1 MPSAKEQIT
10 VGELVARFLESAGL
24 GAAFGVISIH
34 NMPILDAIG
43 QRGKMRFVAARGE
56 AGALNMADAYAR
68 VSGGLG
74 VAFTSTGT
82 AAGNAAG
89 GMVEAITAGSPV
101 LHITG
106 QIDAAHVGRDRAYI
120 HEAPAQ
126 LEMLRAVSK
135 SAYSIMTPADA
146 LYVLRLAARDALT
159 APRGPVSIEIP
170 VDVQKSTIEL
180 PDDISPWTETQT
192 RVAPTNLDK
201 LIAAIRNAKRPMLM
215 LGGGARDAAAEATAL
230 AGRGFGI
237 VTSTNGRAT
246 VPEDFPYSLG
256 AFNVGTDVEDVYD
269 DCDLMIV
276 VGSRLRS
283 NETWTY
289 RLRLPKNLVVV
300 DVDPRADRRVYA
312 NRLFVQGES
321 RDVLAAL
328 LEALPDRLDVDEG
341 FLAKIADAKQS
352 MVGKLR
358 DGLGPYVQL
367 VDALQEAMP
376 EDSVWVRDVTV
387 SNSTWGN
394 RYLRIDRPRNGVHAL
409 GGGIGQGMPMGVG
422 AAVAAGNRKTVLLT
436 GDGGFCLCLGEL
448 ITAADENADITI
460 LMMNDSGYGVI
471 RNIQDVEYG
480 ARRYYS
486 NILIPDFGKLCESI
500 GLRHSKVS
508 DLGDVVETLGEAIAF
523 RGPVM
528 VEIDM
533 TAVGPYP
540 QKFAGP
546 PTVDETTE

>member
-1 MPSAKEQIT
+1 MPSATVEIT
-10 VGELVARFLESAGL
+10 VGELVARFLESSGL
-24 GAAFGVISIH
+24 ETAFGVISIH

-43 QRGKMRFVAARGE
+43 QRGKMRFIAARGE

-146 LYVLRLAARDALT
+146 LYVLRQAARDALT

-170 VDVQKSTIEL
+170 VDVQKAKIPL
-180 PDDISPWTETQT
+180 PENISPWAGTQIPT
-192 RVAPTNLDK
+192 GPTNLDK
-201 LIAAIRNAKRPMLM
+201 LISAIRAAKRPMLM
-215 LGGGARDAAAEATAL
+215 LGGGARDAAEEATAL
-230 AGRGFGI
+230 ANRGFGV

-256 AFNVGTDVEDVYD
+256 AFNVGTDVEDIYA

-289 RLRLPKNLVVV
+289 KLRFPENLVVV
-300 DVDPRADRRVYA
+300 DVDPQADRRVYP
-312 NRLFVQGES
+312 NRLFVQGDA
-321 RDVLAAL
+321 RDVLASL
-328 LEALPDRLDVDEG
+328 LETLPERLDVEQD
-341 FLAKIADAKQS
+341 FLDKVARVRES
-352 MVGKLR
+352 MAGKLR
-358 DGLGPYVQL
+358 EGLGPYARL

-376 EDSVWVRDVTV
+376 ANSLWVRDVTV

-394 RYLRIDRPRNGVHAL
+394 RYLRIDGPRDGVHAV

-422 AAVAAGNRKTVLLT
+422 AAAAAGGRKTVLLT

-448 ITAADENADITI
+448 ITAADEDSDITI

-480 ARRYYS
+480 ARKYYS

-500 GLRHSKVS
+500 GLRHWKVS
-508 DLGDVVETLGEAIAF
+508 DLENVSATLEEAIAVK
-523 RGPVM
+523 GPTM

-533 TAVGPYP
+533 TAIGPYP

-546 PTVDETTE
+546 PTVDESTA